1 MEKITD
7 LMKERY
13 GIKQTG
19 KSLNVTPSDT
29 LYTIFRKTAD
39 YISIVMANGLKK
51 MRKLQLEEC

>member
-29 LYTIFRKTAD
+29 LYTILERLRI
-39 YISIVMANGLKK
+39 ISIVMANGLKK
-51 MRKLQLEEC
+51 MRKLQLKEC

>member
-39 YISIVMANGLKK
+39 LYLS
-51 MRKLQLEEC
+51 

>member
-19 KSLNVTPSDT
+19 KRLNVTPSDT
-29 LYTIFRKTAD
+29 FIYNF
-39 YISIVMANGLKK
+39 
-51 MRKLQLEEC
+51 